1 MAIKLY
7 YAPGACSFAS
17 HIALEEL
24 GVPYETQKMNLAEG
38 DQRKPEYLR
47 INPRGRVP
55 TLVVDGEV
63 LTENVG
69 ILTYIGGGHPQ
80 AGIWPKKTWDQAKLV
95 STLAWLSNTV
105 HPTYAHIARVERYA
119 TSDAAKEDVKAKAR
133 ENLQGYMEEIDKLL
147 EGHKWA
153 IANQYTVADGYL
165 LVFYRWAN
173 RQKMPVQELKNYT
186 ALVQR
191 VMARPAVKKVM
202 ADEGI
207 TLDT

>member
-1 MAIKLY
+1 MDVKLY
-7 YAPGACSFAS
+7 YAPGACSLAS
-17 HIALEEL
+17 HCALEEV
-24 GVPYETQKMNLAEG
+24 GVAYDTHKLNTAEG

-55 TLVVDGEV
+55 TLVVDGNV

-69 ILTYIGGGHPQ
+69 ILTYLGGGFPD

-105 HPTYAHIARVERYA
+105 HPAFAHIFRAERYA
-119 TSDAAKEDVKAKAR
+119 DDEAAREAIKTKAR
-133 ENLQGYMEEIDKLL
+133 SNSWSCLQEIDKLL

-153 IANQYTVADGYL
+153 IANQFTVADPYL
-165 LVFYRWAN
+165 LVFYRWGN
-173 RQKMPVQELKNYT
+173 RGKMPVRDLKHYS
-186 ALVQR
+186 ALVDR
-191 VMARPAVKKVM
+191 VMARPAIAKVM

-207 TLDT
+207 TLD

>member
-7 YAPGACSFAS
+7 YAPGACSLAS
-17 HIALEEL
+17 HIAIEEV
-24 GVPYETQKMNLAEG
+24 GVPYETQKLNLQEG

-47 INPRGRVP
+47 LNPRGRVP
-55 TLVVDGEV
+55 TLVVDDHV

-69 ILTYIGGGHPQ
+69 ILSYFGGGYPQ
-80 AGIWPKKTWDQAKLV
+80 AGLFPKKTWDQAKLM

-105 HPTYAHIARVERYA
+105 HPTYGHIMRVQRYVDGDDHQEA
-119 TSDAAKEDVKAKAR
+119 VKAKAR
-133 ENLQGYMEEIDKLL
+133 VSLQGYLEEIDGLL
-147 EGHKWA
+147 AGHKWA
-153 IANQYTVADGYL
+153 IANQYTVADPYL

-173 RQKMPVQELKNYT
+173 RAKMPVRDLKNYS
-186 ALVQR
+186 ALVDR

-207 TLDT
+207 TLD

>member
-7 YAPGACSFAS
+7 YAPGACSLAS
-17 HIALEEL
+17 HIALEEV
-24 GVPYETQKMNLAEG
+24 GVPYDTQKMNLAEG

-47 INPRGRVP
+47 LNPRGRVP
-55 TLVVDGEV
+55 TLVVGDHV

-69 ILTYIGGGHPQ
+69 ILTYFGGGYPQ

-105 HPTYAHIARVERYA
+105 HPTYGHVVRPERYA
-119 TSDAAKEDVKAKAR
+119 TDDVAKEDIKAKGKA
-133 ENLQGYMEEIDKLL
+133 NFQGYLEEIDKLL
-147 EGHKWA
+147 AGHKWA
-153 IANQYTVADGYL
+153 VANQYTVADGYL

-173 RQKMPVQELKNYT
+173 RQKMPVQELKSYS

-191 VMARPAVKKVM
+191 VMARPAVQKVM

-207 TLDT
+207 TLD

>member
-7 YAPGACSFAS
+7 YAPGACSLAS
-17 HIALEEL
+17 HVAIEET
-24 GVPYETQKMNLAEG
+24 GVAYETQKLNLAEG

-47 INPRGRVP
+47 LNPRGRVP

-69 ILTYIGGGHPQ
+69 ILTYFGGGYPD
-80 AGIWPKKTWDQAKLV
+80 AGLWPKKTWDQAKLE

-105 HPTYAHIARVERYA
+105 HTTYGHMVRPARYVDGE
-119 TSDAAKEDVKAKAR
+119 AAQEAVRAKAR
-133 ENLQGYMEEIDKLL
+133 QSFQGYLEEIDQLL
-147 EGHKWA
+147 NGHKWA
-153 IANQYTVADGYL
+153 IANQYTVADPYL
-165 LVFYRWAN
+165 LVFYRWGN
-173 RQKMPVQELKNYT
+173 RAKMPVRQLKHYS
-186 ALVQR
+186 ALVDR

-207 TLDT
+207 TLD